1 MKHLILIG
9 LILGLVGCDSNDD
22 KTTPRKDDSSQVREL
37 KEDNLNL
44 GKKLQTCEELR
55 DNLTQQLQ
63 SQASAPQGAASSQN
77 EAAASEPEAA
87 PEPETVDG
95 WKLISYEDIKPN
107 TNIECETAEYKECG
121 VHLADCNDG
130 LNYECLRNVKLRP
143 VKIIK

>member
-77 EAAASEPEAA
+77 EAAASEEPAA
-87 PEPETVDG
+87 PTVEEVEGFELLKFGDTQVN
-95 WKLISYEDIKPN
+95 IKCEKAEREACGVSF
-107 TNIECETAEYKECG
+107 TECENG
-121 VHLADCNDG
+121 LAYD
-130 LNYECLRNVKLRP
+130 CLRDVRYKSVKWSVTR
-143 VKIIK
+143 